1 MHSNEQVEHY
11 RKEMMDMTGKLK
23 NPRYVTMAYGFV
35 RRLYREERAG
45 KEVYQDECQRAD
57 GTL

>member
-1 MHSNEQVEHY
+1 MYSNEQVEHY
-11 RKEMMDMTGKLK
+11 RKEILDMVEKLK

-45 KEVYQDECQRAD
+45 KEV
-57 GTL
+57 